1 MAIKIFL
8 TILFLSL
15 SLTGFSA
22 SAQLANDE
30 ATQNAIINALPDGL
44 MPENATA
51 DEIAQGALDLA
62 FTMSGEGDGELEA
75 NLRQVMV
82 SLGELTRA
90 GTFKSAAR
98 FGDKNPPGRLYTRVL
113 NLASSALDVTYTTY
127 HGVTVQHIMALT
139 AAMRD
144 GQNFLN
150 GAESKAITRK

>member
-1 MAIKIFL
+1 MAIRGFC
-8 TILFLSL
+8 TILLLSL
-15 SLTGFSA
+15 SLTGFNA
-22 SAQLANDE
+22 SAQIANDE
-30 ATQNAIINALPDGL
+30 PTHNAIINALPDGL

-62 FTMSGEGDGELEA
+62 FTMDGELES
-75 NLRQVMV
+75 NLTQVMV

-90 GTFKSAAR
+90 GTFKSAPR
-98 FGDKNPPGRLYTRVL
+98 FGDKNPPARLYTRVL

-150 GAESKAITRK
+150 DAKSQAITRK

>member
-1 MAIKIFL
+1 MAIRSFL

-15 SLTGFSA
+15 CLTGFSA
-22 SAQLANDE
+22 SAQIANDE
-30 ATQNAIINALPDGL
+30 STHNAIINALPDGL
-44 MPENATA
+44 MPENASA

-62 FTMSGEGDGELEA
+62 FTMDGELES
-75 NLRQVMV
+75 NLTQVMV

-90 GTFKSAAR
+90 GTFKNAPR
-98 FGDKNPPGRLYTRVL
+98 FGDKNPAARLYTRVL
-113 NLASSALDVTYTTY
+113 NMASSALDVTYTTY

>member
-1 MAIKIFL
+1 MKFL
-8 TILFLSL
+8 ISAFLFLCCLNVL
-15 SLTGFSA
+15 SV
-22 SAQLANDE
+22 SAQVANDE
-30 ATQNAIINALPDGL
+30 STQNAIISALPEGL
-44 MPENATA
+44 TPANASS
-51 DEIAQGALDLA
+51 DEIAQSALDLA
-62 FTMSGEGDGELEA
+62 FNMEGELES
-75 NLRQVMV
+75 NLMQVMV

-90 GTFKSAAR
+90 GIFKNAPR

-150 GAESKAITRK
+150 DARSDAITRK

>member
-1 MAIKIFL
+1 MKLIINKKVVIFS
-8 TILFLSL
+8 ILFAL

-22 SAQLANDE
+22 SAQVANDVS
-30 ATQNAIINALPDGL
+30 THNAIINALPDGL

-51 DEIAQGALDLA
+51 DDIAQGALDLA
-62 FTMSGEGDGELEA
+62 FGMDGELEA
-75 NLRQVMV
+75 NLTQVMV

-90 GTFKSAAR
+90 GTFKSAPR

-150 GAESKAITRK
+150 DAESKAITRK